1 MKIAAVTGEQALS
14 DERITAVILAGGL
27 GRRMGRVDK
36 GLQLLDGKPLVQWV
50 LERLAPQADE
60 VLLNANQNTARYEA
74 FGYPVI
80 GDQIAG
86 FAGPLA
92 GLHAALTR
100 ATHPLVA
107 AVPCDSP
114 FLPTDLLARLRTAIT
129 RTGADVVTARTFDQ
143 AQPVFCLCRRDLLPR
158 LTAFLAAGG
167 RQPGLW
173 YQTLAAIEVAFDD
186 QAEAFRN
193 INTEDDLASLRRH
206 RQ

>member
-129 RTGADVVTARTFDQ
+129 RAGADVVTARTFDQ

-193 INTEDDLASLRRH
+193 INTEDDLASLRRL
-206 RQ
+206 

>member
-167 RQPGLW
+167 RQPGPW

-193 INTEDDLASLRRH
+193 INTEDDLASLRRL
-206 RQ
+206 

>member
-129 RTGADVVTARTFDQ
+129 RAGADVVTARTFDQ
-143 AQPVFCLCRRDLLPR
+143 PQPVFCLCRRDLLPR

-193 INTEDDLASLRRH
+193 INTEDDLASLRRL
-206 RQ
+206 